1 MQKEVAEKERGA
13 SCVLRLPRSRSTAGM
28 AFLADRGIPI
38 DHVFGTGIVR
48 HIKSFGYIV
57 PVHVHVGLDSNIH
70 MLGRPG

>member
-1 MQKEVAEKERGA
+1 MQKEVAERERGA
-13 SCVLRLPRSRSTAGM
+13 SCVLRLPTAGM

-57 PVHVHVGLDSNIH
+57 PVHVHVDLDSTS
-70 MLGRPG
+70 RSS